1 MDTGKFSKM
10 GAKRLQPGEI
20 FLTQTKILSY
30 QRKRPYKKGTEKYF
44 QKGKRRYL
52 CKVVCLVEVAC
63 GFHVTAFSFLKNA
76 QIPSQ
81 VQDIG
86 DISI

>member
-1 MDTGKFSKM
+1 M

-30 QRKRPYKKGTEKYF
+30 QRKRPYKTGTEKYF

-52 CKVVCLVEVAC
+52 CKVVSLVEVTC
-63 GFHVTAFSFLKNA
+63 GFHTTPFTFLKNA
-76 QIPSQ
+76 PITSLGPRYWRYKYL
-81 VQDIG
+81 VKVIKN
-86 DISI
+86 